1 MSAHSNSIAQE
12 LSATLDGEKDYL
24 KQLHFELDSIHNTA
38 RRQGR
43 KVNDAEC
50 DRLYAAIDETTA
62 NIHALERV
70 LGLISRT
77 PATYNQQ

>member
-12 LSATLDGEKDYL
+12 LSATLDREKVYL
-24 KQLHFELDSIHNTA
+24 EQLQSELDLICTTA
-38 RRQGR
+38 YSQGLMVHDGQR
-43 KVNDAEC
+43 DPL
-50 DRLYAAIDETTA
+50 DAAIDETID

-70 LGLISRT
+70 LALTSRT

>member
-12 LSATLDGEKDYL
+12 LSATLDGEKVYL
-24 KQLHFELDSIHNTA
+24 EQLQSELDLIHNTA

-43 KVNDAEC
+43 KVQDGQREPL
-50 DRLYAAIDETTA
+50 DAAIDETTA